1 MVENAMVEDAAADD
15 DVATETEL
23 KRLDDSI
30 NVLLDTINQLKQENI
45 QLRSQQEFLQIERS
59 RLMEKTET
67 ARTRVEAIIN
77 RLKAMETN
85 G

>member
-1 MVENAMVEDAAADD
+1 MVDHT
-15 DVATETEL
+15 ATASNTDIEL
-23 KRLDDSI
+23 KRLDDSVGI
-30 NVLLDTINQLKQENI
+30 LLETINQLKEENV
-45 QLRSQQEFLQIERS
+45 QLRSQQEFLQVERS

-77 RLKAMETN
+77 RLKAMESN

>member
-1 MVENAMVEDAAADD
+1 MVENAIAADT
-15 DVATETEL
+15 DVEL
-23 KRLDDSI
+23 KRLDESVD
-30 NVLLDTINQLKQENI
+30 VLLGTINQLKEENV
-45 QLRSQQEFLQIERS
+45 QLRSQQEFLQVERS

-77 RLKAMETN
+77 RLKAMESN

>member
-1 MVENAMVEDAAADD
+1 MVDNAISANTDIEF
-15 DVATETEL
+15 
-23 KRLDDSI
+23 KHLDDSVNI
-30 NVLLDTINQLKQENI
+30 LLNTIKNLKNENT
-45 QLRSQQEFLQIERS
+45 QLRSQQEFLQVERS

-67 ARTRVEAIIN
+67 ARTRVESIIN

>member
-1 MVENAMVEDAAADD
+1 MVVAAATD
-15 DVATETEL
+15 TEIEL
-23 KRLDDSI
+23 KRLDESI
-30 NVLLDTINQLKQENI
+30 DGLLDTISQLKQENV
-45 QLRSQQEFLQIERS
+45 QLRSQQDFLQVERS

>member
-1 MVENAMVEDAAADD
+1 MVENAIASDTDI
-15 DVATETEL
+15 EL
-23 KRLDDSI
+23 KRLDESVD
-30 NVLLDTINQLKQENI
+30 VLLGTISQLKEENV
-45 QLRSQQEFLQIERS
+45 QLRSQQEFLQVERS

-77 RLKAMETN
+77 RLKAMESN

>member
-1 MVENAMVEDAAADD
+1 MVDNVIASDTDL
-15 DVATETEL
+15 EL
-23 KRLDDSI
+23 KRLDESVD
-30 NVLLDTINQLKQENI
+30 VLLQTINQLKQENV
-45 QLRSQQEFLQIERS
+45 QLRSQQEFLQVERS

>member
-1 MVENAMVEDAAADD
+1 MVVNAAATN
-15 DVATETEL
+15 TEIEL
-23 KRLDDSI
+23 KRLDESI
-30 NVLLDTINQLKQENI
+30 DGLLDTINQLKQENV
-45 QLRSQQEFLQIERS
+45 QLRSQQDFLQVERS

-77 RLKAMETN
+77 RLKAMEAN

>member
-1 MVENAMVEDAAADD
+1 MVDNATAADTD
-15 DVATETEL
+15 IEL
-23 KRLDDSI
+23 KRLDESV
-30 NVLLDTINQLKQENI
+30 NVLLDTISQLKEENV
-45 QLRSQQEFLQIERS
+45 QLRSQQEFLQVERS

-77 RLKAMETN
+77 RLKAMENN

>member
-1 MVENAMVEDAAADD
+1 MVENAI
-15 DVATETEL
+15 ATETDIEL
-23 KRLDDSI
+23 KRLDESVDI
-30 NVLLDTINQLKQENI
+30 LLGTISQLKEENV
-45 QLRSQQEFLQIERS
+45 QLRSQQEFLQVERS

-77 RLKAMETN
+77 RLKAMESN

>member
-1 MVENAMVEDAAADD
+1 MVENAIARDT
-15 DVATETEL
+15 DVEL
-23 KRLDDSI
+23 KRLDESVD
-30 NVLLDTINQLKQENI
+30 VLLGTISQLKEENV
-45 QLRSQQEFLQIERS
+45 QLRSQQEFLQVERS

-77 RLKAMETN
+77 RLKAMESN

>member
-1 MVENAMVEDAAADD
+1 MVDNAIVADTD
-15 DVATETEL
+15 IEL
-23 KRLDDSI
+23 KRLDESVNI
-30 NVLLDTINQLKQENI
+30 LLDTISQLKEENV
-45 QLRSQQEFLQIERS
+45 QLRSQQEFLQVERS

-77 RLKAMETN
+77 RLKAMESN

>member
-1 MVENAMVEDAAADD
+1 MIETMAQKIVEN
-15 DVATETEL
+15 VATDTDIEL
-23 KRLDDSI
+23 KRLDESVD
-30 NVLLDTINQLKQENI
+30 VLLGTINQLKEENI
-45 QLRSQQEFLQIERS
+45 QLRSQQEFLQVERS

-77 RLKAMETN
+77 RLKGMESN

>member
-1 MVENAMVEDAAADD
+1 MVENTITDSV
-15 DVATETEL
+15 TNTSSEL
-23 KRLDDSI
+23 QHLDDSI
-30 NVLLDTINQLKQENI
+30 DVLLDMISQLKQENT

-59 RLMEKTET
+59 KLMEKNEM
-67 ARTRVEAIIN
+67 ARTRVESIIN

>member
-1 MVENAMVEDAAADD
+1 MVDNATAADTD
-15 DVATETEL
+15 IEL
-23 KRLDDSI
+23 KRLDESV
-30 NVLLDTINQLKQENI
+30 NVLLNTISQLKDENV
-45 QLRSQQEFLQIERS
+45 QLRSQQEFLQVERS

-85 G
+85 

>member
-1 MVENAMVEDAAADD
+1 MVDNATAADTD
-15 DVATETEL
+15 IEL
-23 KRLDDSI
+23 KRLDESV
-30 NVLLDTINQLKQENI
+30 NVLLDTISQLKNENV
-45 QLRSQQEFLQIERS
+45 QLRSQQEFLQVERS

>member
-1 MVENAMVEDAAADD
+1 MVVNAAATD
-15 DVATETEL
+15 TEIEL
-23 KRLDDSI
+23 KRLDESI
-30 NVLLDTINQLKQENI
+30 DGLLDTISQLKQENV
-45 QLRSQQEFLQIERS
+45 QLRSQQDFLQVERS

>member
-1 MVENAMVEDAAADD
+1 MVDNATVTDTDL
-15 DVATETEL
+15 EL
-23 KRLDDSI
+23 KRLDESVD
-30 NVLLDTINQLKQENI
+30 VLLKTISQLKQENV
-45 QLRSQQEFLQIERS
+45 QLRSQQEFLQVERS

-77 RLKAMETN
+77 RLKAMESN

>member
-1 MVENAMVEDAAADD
+1 MVDNATLTDTDL
-15 DVATETEL
+15 EL
-23 KRLDDSI
+23 KRLGESVD
-30 NVLLDTINQLKQENI
+30 VLLETINQLKQENV
-45 QLRSQQEFLQIERS
+45 QLRSQQEFLQVERS

-77 RLKAMETN
+77 RLKAMENN

>member
-1 MVENAMVEDAAADD
+1 MVENATASDTDL
-15 DVATETEL
+15 EL
-23 KRLDDSI
+23 KRLDESVD
-30 NVLLDTINQLKQENI
+30 VLLKTINQLKQENV
-45 QLRSQQEFLQIERS
+45 QLRSQQEFLQVERS

>member
-1 MVENAMVEDAAADD
+1 MVDNATAADTD
-15 DVATETEL
+15 IEL
-23 KRLDDSI
+23 KRLDESV
-30 NVLLDTINQLKQENI
+30 NVLLDTISQLKKENV
-45 QLRSQQEFLQIERS
+45 QLRSQQEFLQVERS

-77 RLKAMETN
+77 RLKAMENN